1 MRRVVC
7 MHGYKIHCSR
17 NNMKE
22 GISGCK
28 AGQSSVVPGW
38 GHPGQDW
45 DCHMATFV
53 IPYGHQ

>member
-1 MRRVVC
+1 
-7 MHGYKIHCSR
+7 
-17 NNMKE
+17 MKE

-28 AGQSSVVPGW
+28 AGESSVVPGW